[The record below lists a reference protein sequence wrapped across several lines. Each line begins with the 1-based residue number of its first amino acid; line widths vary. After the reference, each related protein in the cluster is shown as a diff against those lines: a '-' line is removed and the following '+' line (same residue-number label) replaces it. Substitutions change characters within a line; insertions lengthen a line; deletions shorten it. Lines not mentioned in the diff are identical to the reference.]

1 MLNYKILTF
10 FFFRKCNHMDLSR
23 IKYLAKCPLYFCFLT
38 QMSSNAIE
46 WQNSINSVIV
56 FQYSD
61 HCVEL
66 ILCTCTDRK
75 SNCFHT
81 ALRWDS
87 DTIGY
92 AEEVEFY
99 ERWWALNF
107 FSIVNSKVYTEHLW
121 RFMAKFVSLI
131 LAYLGFT
138 LTEQKTMKRW
148 DDMAWIIVI
157 LPFS

>member
-1 MLNYKILTF
+1 
-10 FFFRKCNHMDLSR
+10 
-23 IKYLAKCPLYFCFLT
+23 
-38 QMSSNAIE
+38 MSSNAIE
-46 WQNSINSVIV
+46 WQNSINSVTV

-75 SNCFHT
+75 SNCCHT

-99 ERWWALNF
+99 ER
-107 FSIVNSKVYTEHLW
+107 
-121 RFMAKFVSLI
+121 
-131 LAYLGFT
+131 
-138 LTEQKTMKRW
+138 
-148 DDMAWIIVI
+148 
-157 LPFS
+157 